1 MAHIDHMGINFRGR
15 AQRQKFEELAEREMH
30 PNFYVDDCAM
40 TVLGLRD
47 SVLYLLNQIGWETT
61 PIRRQFVTYRR
72 LTLEFLSSLIYLPN
86 HGKGINRGFIQ
97 FRMFNMEYQYNI
109 REFTNLLGFP
119 TSFDTF
125 TMNQEDL
132 FEYRELEHFWG
143 SLTGN
148 DEPEE
153 HEFLSGNIHNP
164 TFRYFHKILAH
175 TLFGKKSNITTVSR
189 DEIFII
195 FCASQNRPV
204 NGATY
209 ILASFDRLIQV
220 DRAPIQIGGLIT
232 MIANAIGLR
241 QPMLDSNPFCGI
253 ESMNI
258 HFLFNTLFIRNLG
271 PEEFELIINNQVV
284 YLFTMPSPMTSVHDR
299 NNWLYNLD
307 GIPSPVRSVETI
319 QDYEILG
326 NQIPYAESDPQ
337 TPTGYHDAASPPHPI
352 PSAESAVPDLRHHMP
367 GTDYNTAIQALMSE
381 QDAIREEL
389 TMMGHEFMEYMS
401 RMTNQF
407 HELLHRVNSF
417 APPARDSTSG

>member
-1 MAHIDHMGINFRGR
+1 
-15 AQRQKFEELAEREMH
+15 MH
-30 PNFYVDDCAM
+30 PNFYADDYAM

-109 REFTNLLGFP
+109 REFTSLLGFP

-164 TFRYFHKILAH
+164 AFRYLHKILAH
-175 TLFGKKSNITTVSR
+175 TLFGKSSNITTVSH
-189 DEIFII
+189 
-195 FCASQNRPV
+195 
-204 NGATY
+204 
-209 ILASFDRLIQV
+209 

-241 QPMLDSNPFCGI
+241 QPMLDLNPFCGI
-253 ESMNI
+253 QPMNI
-258 HFLFNTLFIRNLG
+258 NFLFNTLFIGNLG
-271 PEEFELIINNQVV
+271 PEEFELLINNQDF
-284 YLFTMPSPMTSVHDR
+284 YLFTMPSPMTSIHNR

-307 GIPSPVRSVETI
+307 GMPSPVRSVETI
-319 QDYEILG
+319 QDYEILD
-326 NQIPYAESDPQ
+326 NQIPNAESDPQ

-352 PSAESAVPDLRHHMP
+352 PSVESAVPDFRHHMP
-367 GTDYNTAIQALMSE
+367 ETDYNTAIQALMSE
-381 QDAIREEL
+381 QDTIREEL
-389 TMMGHEFMEYMS
+389 TMMGNEFMEHMS

-417 APPARDSTSG
+417 APTTRDSTSG

>member
-1 MAHIDHMGINFRGR
+1 MAHIDCMGIKFRWR

-30 PNFYVDDCAM
+30 PNFYADDGVM

-47 SVLYLLNQIGWETT
+47 SVIYLLSQIGWETT

-86 HGKGINRGFIQ
+86 HGKGINRG
-97 FRMFNMEYQYNI
+97 
-109 REFTNLLGFP
+109 
-119 TSFDTF
+119 
-125 TMNQEDL
+125 
-132 FEYRELEHFWG
+132 
-143 SLTGN
+143 N

-175 TLFGKKSNITTVSR
+175 TLFGKRSNITTVSR
-189 DEIFII
+189 DELFII
-195 FCASQNRPV
+195 FCASHNRPV

-209 ILASFDRLIQV
+209 MLASFDLLIQ
-220 DRAPIQIGGLIT
+220 DDHAPIQIGGLII

-241 QPMLDSNPFCGI
+241 QPMLDLNPFCGI
-253 ESMNI
+253 QPMNI
-258 HFLFNTLFIRNLG
+258 LFLFNTMFIGNLG
-271 PEEFELIINNQVV
+271 PEEFELLINNQAF
-284 YLFTMPSPMTSVHDR
+284 YLFTMPSPMTSVHNR

-307 GIPSPVRSVETI
+307 GIPSPVRS
-319 QDYEILG
+319 
-326 NQIPYAESDPQ
+326 
-337 TPTGYHDAASPPHPI
+337 TPTGYHDAASAPHPI
-352 PSAESAVPDLRHHMP
+352 PSVESAVPDLRHHMP
-367 GTDYNTAIQALMSE
+367 GTDYNTAIQALMPE

-389 TMMGHEFMEYMS
+389 TMMGHEFIEYMS

-417 APPARDSTSG
+417 APPTRDSTSG